1 MNYWFEKKTFA
12 STKDKYKT
20 GKGRKW
26 KKKIPRDEALNV
38 LLRQYG
44 YKTEVIVSN
53 KPLEQMDLPPWT
65 AGRDGC
71 P

>member
-1 MNYWFEKKTFA
+1 MKNREREKMGEKF
-12 STKDKYKT
+12 
-20 GKGRKW
+20 
-26 KKKIPRDEALNV
+26 PRDEALDV

-44 YKTEVIVSN
+44 YKAEVIVSY

-65 AGRDGC
+65 AGRDGY

>member
-1 MNYWFEKKTFA
+1 MNYWFEKKNPLLALRTNE
-12 STKDKYKT
+12 KPE
-20 GKGRKW
+20 KGENG
-26 KKKIPRDEALNV
+26 KKIPRDEALNV
-38 LLRQYG
+38 LLRQNG
-44 YKTEVIVSN
+44 YKTEVIVSY

>member
-1 MNYWFEKKTFA
+1 ME
-12 STKDKYKT
+12 
-20 GKGRKW
+20 
-26 KKKIPRDEALNV
+26 KKIPRDEALNV
-38 LLRQYG
+38 LLRQNG
-44 YKTEVIVSN
+44 YKTEVIVSY